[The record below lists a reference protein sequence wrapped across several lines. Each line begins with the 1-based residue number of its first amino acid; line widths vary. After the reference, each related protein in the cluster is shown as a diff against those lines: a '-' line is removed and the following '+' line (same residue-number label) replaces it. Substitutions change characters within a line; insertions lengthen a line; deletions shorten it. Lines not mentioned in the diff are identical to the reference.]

1 MIYLTRRATF
11 SASHYYWNPAWTAEK
26 NRQVFGRCANKNGH
40 GHNYTLEV
48 TVAGEPD
55 SVTGFVGDGRRDS
68 DNGESG
74 HCRLEAAGAVC
85 EWRGRGVVEQ
95 GARLRNAGDLCGIS
109 GRSMKAYFGRRYTIS
124 ASHRLHAEGLSAEEN
139 RAIYG
144 KCNNPHG
151 HGHNYMV
158 EVLVGGEVA
167 PETGMVINLTELDEV
182 VRARVVDR
190 FDHSNLNLD
199 PLFVNRV
206 PTTEN
211 LCRVVFGLLKN
222 VLPTGKLE
230 RVRVEE
236 TENNFFECEG
246 E

>member
-1 MIYLTRRATF
+1 M
-11 SASHYYWNPAWTAEK
+11 SS
-26 NRQVFGRCANKNGH
+26 
-40 GHNYTLEV
+40 
-48 TVAGEPD
+48 EP
-55 SVTGFVGDGRRDS
+55 G
-68 DNGESG
+68 
-74 HCRLEAAGAVC
+74 
-85 EWRGRGVVEQ
+85 
-95 GARLRNAGDLCGIS
+95 
-109 GRSMKAYFGRRYTIS
+109 KAYFGRRYTLS
-124 ASHRLHAEGLSAEEN
+124 ASHRLHTEALSAEQN
-139 RAIYG
+139 RATYG